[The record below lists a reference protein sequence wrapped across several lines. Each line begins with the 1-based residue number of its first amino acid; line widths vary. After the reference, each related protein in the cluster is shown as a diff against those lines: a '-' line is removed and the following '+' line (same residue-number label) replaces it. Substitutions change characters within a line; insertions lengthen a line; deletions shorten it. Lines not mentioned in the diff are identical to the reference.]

1 MEAVG
6 TAPVAPRAFGTQRS
20 AADIEHHY
28 RVEIELAERLRA
40 APRAE
45 RLGLYGEV
53 YDELYRRV
61 PNHPQLTRK
70 VSDAERRAAVADRVS
85 LLRRFIDPQ
94 TVFLE
99 IGAGDGSLTL
109 EVARHARRCYAL
121 DVSREILSG
130 VQHARVET
138 VLSDG
143 CSVPVPADS
152 VTLAYSF
159 QVMEH
164 IHPDDALEQL
174 RNLFAVIAPD
184 GSYICVTPSRLNGPH
199 DVSKFFDP
207 VARGF
212 HLKEYTNAEL
222 EALFRAVGFR
232 EVEAYPRFRGRYIR
246 MPMSVVKGF
255 EWLFGLLPSALRRR
269 IGRKPFI
276 HNMLSVALRATK

>member
-6 TAPVAPRAFGTQRS
+6 MAPVAARVPGTIRS

-28 RVEIELAERLRA
+28 RVELELAERLRA

-70 VSDAERRAAVADRVS
+70 ISEAERRAAVVDRIS

-109 EVARHARRCYAL
+109 EVARHARKCYAL
-121 DVSREILSG
+121 DVSREILDG
-130 VQHARVET
+130 VHHARVET

-143 CSVPVPADS
+143 CSVPVPANS

-174 RNLFAVIAPD
+174 RNLFAGLAPG
-184 GSYICVTPSRLNGPH
+184 GSYVCVTPNRLNGPH
-199 DVSKFFDP
+199 DVSKFYDP

-212 HLKEYTNAEL
+212 HLKEYTAGEL

-232 EVEAYPRFRGRYIR
+232 QVEAYARFRGRYIR
-246 MPMSVVKGF
+246 MPLGLIKGF
-255 EWLFGLLPSALRRR
+255 ERVFGLLPYAIRRR
-269 IGRKPFI
+269 IGRKPLI
-276 HNMLSVALRATK
+276 HNMLQVSLLATK

>member
-1 MEAVG
+1 MGARVVK
-6 TAPVAPRAFGTQRS
+6 AKRS

-28 RVEIELAERLRA
+28 RVELELAERLRS
-40 APRAE
+40 APPSE

-70 VSDAERRAAVADRVS
+70 VSDAERRAGVADRVA
-85 LLRRFIDPQ
+85 LLRRFIDPT

-109 EVARHARRCYAL
+109 EVARHARKCYAL
-121 DVSREILSG
+121 DVSKEILSG
-130 VQHARVET
+130 VHASNVQT

-143 CSVPVPADS
+143 CSVPVPTNT

-184 GSYICVTPSRLNGPH
+184 GSYVCITPNRLNGPH
-199 DVSKFFDP
+199 DVSKFYDP

-212 HLKEYTNAEL
+212 HLKEYTAAEL
-222 EALFRAVGFR
+222 EALFRKVGFR
-232 EVEAYPRFRGRYIR
+232 KIEAYPRFRGRYVR
-246 MPMSVVKGF
+246 MPLGVIKSF
-255 EWLFGLLPSALRRR
+255 EWLFGLLPYSIRKR
-269 IGRKPFI
+269 IGRKPI
-276 HNMLSVALRATK
+276 IQNMLAVSLRATK